1 MAAQDLMTWMGL
13 VAWMGLAARVTK
25 KKRTYWH
32 VLWDDGDPR
41 LDGLDDAG
49 VPDGSGGPGH
59 VEEENLMTWMGL
71 IARMDLAAKVP

>member
-13 VAWMGLAARVTK
+13 
-25 KKRTYWH
+25 
-32 VLWDDGDPR
+32 D
-41 LDGLDDAG
+41 G

-71 IARMDLAAKVP
+71 MARMDLEALVT